1 MTQFGIPRMR
11 RVMRRTDSQRQVG
24 HGVIGTEQ
32 REAFMAVKL
41 AMFTSFKIVSK
52 FLIVSRRML

>member
-1 MTQFGIPRMR
+1 
-11 RVMRRTDSQRQVG
+11 MRRTDSQRQVG

-41 AMFTSFKIVSK
+41 AMFTSFKNCFKIVSK